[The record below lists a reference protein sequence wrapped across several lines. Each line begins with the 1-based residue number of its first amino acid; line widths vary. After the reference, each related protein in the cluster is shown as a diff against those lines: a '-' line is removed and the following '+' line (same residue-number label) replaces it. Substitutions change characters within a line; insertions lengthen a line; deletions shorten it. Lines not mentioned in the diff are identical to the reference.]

1 MRPSPEFRSP
11 MTRVTAAASTSRKL
25 SRTTGSS
32 SLSAIGDRASYAHE
46 AARLPPRTS
55 EASPPR
61 LRRGPRV
68 GPRPDAA
75 RTGRGGLVHVLD
87 LLPEPVARR
96 LQVVEA
102 LPQPSLRL
110 GDLLGLG

>member
-32 SLSAIGDRASYAHE
+32 SLSAIGDCASYAHE
-46 AARLPPRTS
+46 AARSPPRTS
-55 EASPPR
+55 EASSPR
-61 LRRGPRV
+61 LGRRPRV
-68 GPRPDAA
+68 DPCPDRA
-75 RTGRGGLVHVLD
+75 RTRRRGLVHQVD

-96 LQVVEA
+96 LQLVEA

-110 GDLLGLG
+110 GHL